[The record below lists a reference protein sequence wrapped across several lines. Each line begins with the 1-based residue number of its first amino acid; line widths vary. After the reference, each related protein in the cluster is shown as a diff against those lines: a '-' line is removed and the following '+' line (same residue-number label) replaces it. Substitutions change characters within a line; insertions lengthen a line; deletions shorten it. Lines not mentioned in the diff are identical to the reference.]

1 MELSL
6 TKGKS
11 LSVFGLTMINVI
23 AIDSLRNLPI
33 NATYGFSIAFLY
45 LLGTLFFLLP
55 CALVTAELATHHPK
69 TGGAY
74 VWVREAFGAR
84 WGFFTVWLQ
93 WVYNVVWYPT
103 ILSFIAASIAYLVNP
118 ELANNKW
125 FMLPMIVSLFLIAT
139 FLNCRGMKTSNWT
152 SVIGALMGTIVPML
166 FISLLGLSWL
176 LKGNNL
182 AIPFDGLHSFLP
194 NMNEFHNIAFS
205 VVLLFSLMGLEMSAV
220 HAGEV
225 KNPARDFPRA
235 LLYSSIIIV
244 SSLVLASL
252 AIALVVAPSQLNL
265 ISGLN
270 QAFNLFLS
278 AYHLEYLLPLA
289 ILLIIIGGF
298 AGMSAWV
305 LGPPKGLMVAAQDGC
320 APHFFGKTNR
330 KGAPA
335 SVLILQAIVV
345 CVLCT
350 LFLCFNEISTSYW
363 ILSDLTAQLALI
375 YYICFFAAA
384 IRLRY
389 TTKAQEKAYRIPG
402 GKIGMCLV
410 AGIGIVTCLAAIVFG
425 FVPPTDGSL
434 TPDSHFQ
441 LILAAGIAFFAL
453 PPFVIYQWQKRMT
466 KASSN

>member
-6 TKGKS
+6 TKTKS

-33 NATYGFSIAFLY
+33 NATYGFSIVFLY
-45 LLGTLFFLLP
+45 LLGTLLFLLP

-103 ILSFIAASIAYLVNP
+103 ILSFIAASIAYLINP
-118 ELANNKW
+118 ELANNKL
-125 FMLPMIVSLFLIAT
+125 FMLPMIIGLFSLAT
-139 FLNCRGMKTSNWT
+139 FLNCRGMKTSSIT
-152 SVIGALMGTIVPML
+152 SIIGALLGTIVPML
-166 FISLLGLSWL
+166 FISLLGLSWVL
-176 LKGNNL
+176 QGHTF
-182 AIPFDGLHSFLP
+182 AVPYSGLSSFLP
-194 NMNEFHNIAFS
+194 KMTELHNIAFT

-235 LLYSSIIIV
+235 LLYSSLIIV

-252 AIALVVAPSQLNL
+252 AIALVVAPEQLNV

-270 QAFNLFLS
+270 QAFHLFLS
-278 AYHLEYLLPLA
+278 AYHLEYLLAIA
-289 ILLIIIGGF
+289 ILLIILGGF

-320 APHFFGKTNR
+320 APQFFGKTNQ

-335 SVLILQAIVV
+335 SVLILQAMVV
-345 CVLCT
+345 CLLCT
-350 LFLCFNEISTSYW
+350 LFLCFDEISTSYW

-384 IRLRY
+384 IRLRH
-389 TTKAQEKAYRIPG
+389 TTLKQEKAYRIPG
-402 GKIGMCLV
+402 GKIGMWLV
-410 AGIGIVTCLAAIVFG
+410 ASIGIVTCLAAIIFG
-425 FVPPTDGSL
+425 FIPPTDGSL
-434 TPDSHFQ
+434 TPNSHFQ
-441 LILAAGIAFFAL
+441 LILAVGIALFAL
-453 PPFVIYQWQKRMT
+453 PPFVIYQWQQRNQPSK
-466 KASSN
+466 